1 MVGTNDDGPVSSGI
15 PLDVSDHRDDA
26 HFRHNLAGRR
36 HINSGPA
43 PNGIDVPRRACFQV
57 GWTVHPWPLAGFV
70 IQVGIG
76 LLLFSS
82 EATKMYDNLRFQ
94 VKVLILIA
102 GINALVSHSVAYQS
116 VGKWTGIR

>member
-1 MVGTNDDGPVSSGI
+1 
-15 PLDVSDHRDDA
+15 
-26 HFRHNLAGRR
+26 
-36 HINSGPA
+36 
-43 PNGIDVPRRACFQV
+43 
-57 GWTVHPWPLAGFV
+57 V

-82 EATKMYDNLRFQ
+82 EATKIYDNLRFQ